1 MNYRHAY
8 HAGNFADVFKH
19 AFLLI
24 ALEHLKQKEKPFFV
38 LDTHAG
44 TGFYDLQGTQ
54 AGKTGEWTEGIGRL
68 LDVAVVPDPL
78 ISYCNLVRRIGGDTG
93 RFYPGS
99 PYIVRETMRQNDR
112 LALCELHP
120 DDAALLSANMG
131 RDPRVRVQACDG
143 YTAIKAMLPPP
154 ERRGLVLIDPP
165 FERRDEFQLMEHAV
179 RDGLR
184 RWASG
189 TYALW
194 YPVKDPDSHRA
205 FRAALSSLTGT
216 RIWFVELCV
225 YPDLFPSRLNG
236 CGLVFVNPPWSVI
249 KAADDMMPFLCDVLR
264 QQEGAF
270 WDSGW
275 CAGGA

>member
-19 AFLLI
+19 AFLVI
-24 ALEHLKQKEKPFFV
+24 ALEHLKQKENPFFV

-44 TGFYDLQGTQ
+44 TGLYDLQGVE

-68 LDVAVVPDPL
+68 LDLASVPASL
-78 ISYCNLVRRIGGDTG
+78 TSYCGLVRRVGGDTG

-99 PYIVRETMRQNDR
+99 PFIVQNMMRPQDR
-112 LALCELHP
+112 LCLCELHP
-120 DDAALLSANMG
+120 ADAVLLEDNMGHDARVRIQPDDGYACVKALLP
-131 RDPRVRVQACDG
+131 PR
-143 YTAIKAMLPPP
+143 

-165 FERRDEFQLMEHAV
+165 FERRDEFQAMDRALRE
-179 RDGLR
+179 GLR

-194 YPVKDPDSHRA
+194 YPVKDSDTHRA
-205 FRAALSSLTGT
+205 FRDGLADLTEA
-216 RIWFVELCV
+216 RIWSVELCV
-225 YPDLFPSRLNG
+225 YPDLFPARLNG
-236 CGLVFVNPPWSVI
+236 CGFVFVNPPWSVV
-249 KAADDMMPFLCDVLR
+249 KAAEEMMPFLCDLLR

-270 WDSGW
+270 WQAEW
-275 CAGGA
+275 LAGQP